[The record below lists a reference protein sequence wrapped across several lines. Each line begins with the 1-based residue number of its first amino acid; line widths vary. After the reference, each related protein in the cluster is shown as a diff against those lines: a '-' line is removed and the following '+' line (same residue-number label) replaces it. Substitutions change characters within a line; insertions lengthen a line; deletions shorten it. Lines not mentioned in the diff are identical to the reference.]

1 MEYADIDS
9 LSYLTRRVRLISSR
23 NTPSQTHTVIEN
35 PDELDSFRLGVGTR
49 REVIEQAESVTSR
62 GK

>member
-62 GK
+62 VK

>member
-49 REVIEQAESVTSR
+49 REVIEQAESNNPPDS
-62 GK
+62 